1 MIIDRATAVAEKILL
16 KCVGEAIPCDMRNI
30 ASILRREYAGPFD
43 KGIAA
48 LARHT
53 ALEEAAVAM
62 EYAANSAA
70 AEGDERGVRLF
81 VEAAESI
88 RALKEVGD
96 A

>member
-1 MIIDRATAVAEKILL
+1 MASREQTR
-16 KCVGEAIPCDMRNI
+16 RN
-30 ASILRREYAGPFD
+30 
-43 KGIAA
+43 
-48 LARHT
+48 ARNA

-81 VEAAESI
+81 EGAAESI

>member
-1 MIIDRATAVAEKILL
+1 MASREQTR
-16 KCVGEAIPCDMRNI
+16 RN
-30 ASILRREYAGPFD
+30 
-43 KGIAA
+43 
-48 LARHT
+48 ARNA

-81 VEAAESI
+81 EGAAESI
-88 RALKEVGD
+88 RALKEVE